1 MLKLNGIIVYIQH
14 MNLRLLDLNLLVVFD
29 ALMRERH
36 VTRAAQ
42 SIGLSQPAFSNALS
56 RLRERL
62 EDELFIRTP
71 DGMKPTPWA
80 LELSGPI
87 STALTEIENAL
98 DGATFDPATSKR
110 AFTIATPDY
119 ATISLFPQ
127 LIERIKK
134 EAPNV
139 TLQTVTPSLHYGEY
153 LDTQQA
159 DIALLNWMDPPDRYV
174 SELLFAEDWVCVMRQ
189 GHPMTGKRPTLDRYA
204 TVEHLLVSPMG
215 ERRNWIDSALAE
227 RGRTRHVA
235 YAMPTY
241 GPAPLILETTDL
253 ILTCPASVGRIY
265 NETTGMQVSTC
276 PIDTP
281 PHIRSVNMVWHSR
294 LGNHPAYSWLR
305 DLLRDVAK
313 AASNDTGET
322 A

>member
-1 MLKLNGIIVYIQH
+1 M

-36 VTRAAQ
+36 VTRAAHA
-42 SIGLSQPAFSNALS
+42 IGLSQPAFSNALS

-87 STALTEIENAL
+87 SSALTEIENAL

-127 LIERIKK
+127 LLARLKK
-134 EAPNV
+134 EAPDV
-139 TLQTVTPSLHYGEY
+139 TLQAVTPSLHFGEY

-159 DIALLNWMDPPDRYV
+159 DIALLNWPDPPDRYV
-174 SELLFAEDWVCVMRQ
+174 SEPLFAEDWVCIMRHD
-189 GHPMTGKRPTLDRYA
+189 HPMAEKKPAIDRYA
-204 TVEHLLVSPMG
+204 SAEHLLVSPMG

-241 GPAPLILETTDL
+241 GPAPFILESTDL
-253 ILTCPASVGRIY
+253 VLTCPASVGHIY
-265 NETTGMQVSTC
+265 KNMTGVKVSKC
-276 PIDTP
+276 PVNTP
-281 PHIRSVNMVWHSR
+281 PHIRSINMVWHSR
-294 LGNHPAYSWLR
+294 LGNHPAYNWLR
-305 DLLRDVAK
+305 DLLRDVARD
-313 AASNDTGET
+313 AIGDE
-322 A
+322 